1 MRGTR
6 QQIPS
11 EIPSLN
17 GIRAFSVLIVF
28 LSHAGFERLVPGGLG
43 VTIFFFLS
51 GFLITT
57 LLIREHARFDKI
69 DIYAFY
75 VRRFFRLMPPLLVTL
90 TIAYSMTYVSI
101 LPGNITLEGIA
112 AQILYF
118 TNYLEVFFQ
127 GSEKIPTGTGVLWSL
142 AVEEHFYIVFPV
154 AMSIAFALGVTSRT
168 KMIIAA
174 VLCLAFLLWRTYL
187 VYGFGVSDARTYY
200 SSDTRIDSILYGC
213 VLAFAIDAWH
223 QDTRENASLS
233 SIEWVALGA
242 GTVLLCT
249 TFVYRDPQFRE
260 TLRYSFQGI
269 ALLPI
274 FFLAIRRH
282 DHWLFRVL
290 NTRPAI
296 LLGIYSY
303 SIYLIHRVV
312 IVALADNF
320 PVLHQHVVVLALA
333 SLVLSIAFAAF
344 VDQYIDRYFRKRRQQ
359 FHRIPPLA
367 VTHEQAPV

>member
-6 QQIPS
+6 QQIS
-11 EIPSLN
+11 GEIPSLN

-75 VRRFFRLMPPLLVTL
+75 VRRFFRLMPPLLITL
-90 TIAYSMTYVSI
+90 TIAYCMTYANI
-101 LPGNITLEGIA
+101 LPGNITFAGIA
-112 AQILYF
+112 AQLLYF
-118 TNYLEVFFQ
+118 ANYLEVFFQ

-142 AVEEHFYIVFPV
+142 AVEEHFYIGFPV
-154 AMSIAFALGVTSRT
+154 AMSFAFALGVTSRT
-168 KMIIAA
+168 KMIVAA

-187 VYGFGVSDARTYY
+187 VYGLDVSDARTYY

-213 VLAFAIDAWH
+213 VLAFAIDTWRHDA
-223 QDTRENASLS
+223 REDASLS
-233 SIEWVALGA
+233 SIEWIALGV
-242 GTVLLCT
+242 GVLLLCI

-260 TLRYSFQGI
+260 TLRYSLQGI
-269 ALLPI
+269 ALFPI
-274 FFLAIRRH
+274 FFLAVRRH
-282 DHWLFRVL
+282 DHWLFKIL

-303 SIYLIHRVV
+303 SVYLIHRVV
-312 IVALADNF
+312 IVALAENF
-320 PVLHQHVVVLALA
+320 PVLEQHVVVLALA

-344 VDQYIDRYFRKRRQQ
+344 VDQYIDRYFRRRRQQ
-359 FHRIPPLA
+359 FHRIPPVA
-367 VTHEQAPV
+367 VTH